1 MRISDWSS
9 DVCSSDLIR
18 FTGAVGSIGS
28 ELCRQLALFAPACI
42 VLVESSEFALYMTEQ
57 WFTGHRPEIPI
68 VPLAGD
74 VKDTRRMAQVF
85 AKHQPQVVFHAAA
98 YKHVPL
104 MEVGNAWQAV
114 RNNVL
119 GTLVVAQAAQQA
131 GAERFVLISTD
142 RSEEHTSEPSH

>member
-1 MRISDWSS
+1 MLAGKRIL
-9 DVCSSDLIR
+9 V
-18 FTGAVGSIGS
+18 TGAGCSIGS
-28 ELCRQLALFAPACI
+28 ELCRQLARFAPACI

-98 YKHVPL
+98 NKHVPL
-104 MEVGNAWQAV
+104 
-114 RNNVL
+114 
-119 GTLVVAQAAQQA
+119 
-131 GAERFVLISTD
+131 
-142 RSEEHTSEPSH
+142 RSEERRVGKECVSTCRSRWSPDQ